1 MFTERCNARCRHC
14 SVPRFMHEEQDMPV
28 ADAFRYIEQFA
39 ALPRKENSFTI
50 ALTGGEAFLRY
61 PDLLAVTRYA
71 KKKGA
76 AHVTCVTNGFWG
88 KDRAMARY
96 WATELHNSGMDRLC
110 FSLGDFHQEY
120 ILLDSVL
127 SAFAVC
133 REVGLRLAI
142 KCVVTRHTHRLPQVL
157 GNLGNLLLDAEVII
171 QEIAC
176 VPEGRAAKEIPQ
188 SELLLQEGIPQ
199 EPCPGLVSLTILPDG
214 TTFPCCGGG
223 WTERLVV
230 GNARTEPMADLM
242 NRARNKPLFAALQDK
257 GPLFFVPYFAQAG
270 FPLPQE
276 GYVNSCHLCMAIMD
290 HPKLERILPS
300 ALRDWKIERVQ
311 KSLGGLWKPDKA
323 EHRQLRILTGEKHK
337 HAQSRKVPGRD
348 TA

>member
-14 SVPRFMHEEQDMPV
+14 SVPRFMHEEQDMPLG
-28 ADAFRYIEQFA
+28 DAFRYIEEFA
-39 ALPRKENSFTI
+39 ALSRKENSFTI
-50 ALTGGEAFLRY
+50 GLTGGEAFLRY

-71 KKKGA
+71 KEKGA

-88 KDRAMARY
+88 KDRAMARR
-96 WATELHNSGMDRLC
+96 WVTELHNSGMDCLC

-127 SAFAVC
+127 SAFTVC

-142 KCVVTRHTHRLPQVL
+142 KCVVTRHTRRLHQVL
-157 GNLGNLLLDAEVII
+157 GDLGDLLLNADVRV

-176 VPEGRAAKEIPQ
+176 VPQGRAAKEIPQ
-188 SELLLQEGIPQ
+188 GELLLQEGIPQ
-199 EPCPGLVSLTILPDG
+199 EPCPGLVSLTTLPDG

-223 WTERLVV
+223 WTQRLVV
-230 GNARTEPMADLM
+230 GNARAEPIADLM
-242 NRARNKPLFAALQDK
+242 SRARNKPLFAALQDK
-257 GPLFFVPYFAQAG
+257 GPAFFVSYFAEAG

-276 GYVNSCHLCMAIMD
+276 GYANSCHLCMAILD
-290 HPKLERILPS
+290 HPQAERILPS
-300 ALRDWKIERVQ
+300 ALRNWKIERVQ

-323 EHRQLRILTGEKHK
+323 EYKELRVLTGGKH
-337 HAQSRKVPGRD
+337 QNG
-348 TA
+348 